1 MHQKYKGKW
10 PFLDSRFCFGH
21 NFLLESFFLIPFSL
35 VICKFAALRNDT
47 HIENIGDHI
56 MAKATLAKMANFE
69 KWPKLAIL
77 ATTNMATIM
86 VNMGGVSKC
95 GQNADQQ

>member
-1 MHQKYKGKW
+1 M
-10 PFLDSRFCFGH
+10 
-21 NFLLESFFLIPFSL
+21 
-35 VICKFAALRNDT
+35 ICKFAALRNDT

-95 GQNADQQ
+95 GQNADQQWKRY